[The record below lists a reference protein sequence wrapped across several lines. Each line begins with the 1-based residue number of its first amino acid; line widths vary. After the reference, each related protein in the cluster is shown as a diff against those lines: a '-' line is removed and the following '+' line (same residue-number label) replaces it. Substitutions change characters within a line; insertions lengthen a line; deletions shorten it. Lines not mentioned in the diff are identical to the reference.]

1 MLIPN
6 ALKRYIAAKF
16 LVMILGTF
24 LLCALLIFM
33 IDFIEMLRQTGKAV
47 TNASGRAA
55 SVPMSRVV
63 YLTLLRLPA
72 YTEILLM
79 FAVLVGSIGALLT
92 LSRKSELAV
101 MRAAGMSVWQ
111 FTWPGLAVAFAL
123 GVLAVT
129 VYNPLAAAARSE
141 AERLFAETYGREA
154 DFLSRQ
160 SGGNWL
166 RQDGADGP
174 SVLTAGAVTDK
185 GLTLTAVTVFLFTR
199 SGTFVERIDAERAT
213 LNEGY
218 WELSNGWSARVG
230 ERPRQFAKQHLS
242 THLTPERVLDALGSV
257 ISLSFWELPGLIEV
271 IEKAGLPAASYRVQH
286 ELLLAR
292 PLLLVTM
299 VLLAATVSLRS
310 FRAGG
315 IQTMV
320 VTGMVGGFGFFLMA
334 EISRQL
340 GVAGLV
346 SPRLAVWVPVFVL
359 GLVSVSI
366 LLQQEDG

>member
-1 MLIPN
+1 MPN

-16 LVMILGTF
+16 LIMILGTF

-33 IDFIEMLRQTGKAV
+33 IDFIEMLRQSGKAV
-47 TNASGRAA
+47 SAA
-55 SVPMSRVV
+55 GARTTSVPMSRVV
-63 YLTLLRLPA
+63 FLTLLRLPA
-72 YTEILLM
+72 YSEILLM

-111 FTWPGLAVAFAL
+111 FTWPGIVVAFAL

-129 VYNPLAAAARSE
+129 VYNPLAAGARSE
-141 AERLFAETYGREA
+141 AERLFAETYGRES

-174 SVLTAGAVTDK
+174 SVLTAGAVTDR
-185 GLTLTAVTVFLFTR
+185 GLTLTAVTVFLYTR
-199 SGTFVERIDAERAT
+199 SGSFVERIDAARAR

-218 WELSNGWSARVG
+218 WELTDGWSTRVG
-230 ERPRQFAKQHLS
+230 TPPRKFSTHHVS

-271 IEKAGLPAASYRVQH
+271 IEKAGLSAAPYRVQH

-292 PLLLVTM
+292 PMLLVAM

-310 FRAGG
+310 FRGGG

-320 VTGMVGGFGFFLMA
+320 ITGMIGGFSFFLMA

-346 SPRLAVWVPVFVL
+346 SPGMAVWVPVLVL
-359 GLVSVSI
+359 CLVSGTI
-366 LLQQEDG
+366 LLHQEDG